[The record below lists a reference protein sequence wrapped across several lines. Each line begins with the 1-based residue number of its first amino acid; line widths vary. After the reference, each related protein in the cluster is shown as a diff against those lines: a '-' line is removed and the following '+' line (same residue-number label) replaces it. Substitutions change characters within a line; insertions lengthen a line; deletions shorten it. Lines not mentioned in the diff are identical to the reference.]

1 MITKR
6 NKALSVSPL
15 KASQPMGAALAFLG
29 MYHTMPMLHGSQG
42 CTAFGK
48 VFFVRHFREPIPL
61 QTTAL
66 DQVGAIMNPDDNV
79 MEGLKVIAEKNKPA
93 MIGLITTGL
102 SETEGTDVKRTVREF
117 RQQYP
122 QFDNIAVVPVNT
134 PDYKGCLETGYSLA
148 IQAMIEE
155 LVPDSSEAPKVA
167 QRQRQVNVLIS
178 PSLTPSDVEVL
189 KETIEAF
196 NLRPV
201 MIPDL
206 ADSMDG
212 HLTESRLNPLTI
224 GGLAVSEFETLGLAA
239 ATIVIGAS
247 MDKAADMLHEKT
259 TVPDYRF
266 KTLMTMEAF
275 DQFLMTLKELSGAEI
290 PDRFERQR
298 SQLQDAMLDT
308 HFMLGQLRVA
318 IAADPDELYN
328 FNQLFKSMGAEIVTA
343 IAPTHVHTGILEQLD
358 VPEVQIGDLED
369 LEKSATEQKAQLL
382 IGNSHVVESAK
393 RLELPILRA
402 SFPQYDYVG
411 GYQRTWIGY
420 KGCRQ
425 TLFDL
430 ANLVLHSPSEHEIEP
445 YYAKY
450 TQKEEYEHES
460 EQTLTR
466 GVQH

>member
-29 MYHTMPMLHGSQG
+29 IYHTMPMLHGSQG

-102 SETEGTDVKRTVREF
+102 AETEGTDIKRTVRDF
-117 RQQYP
+117 RKKYP
-122 QFDNIAVVPVNT
+122 QFDNIAIVPVNT
-134 PDYKGCLETGYSLA
+134 PDFKGCLETGYSLA
-148 IQAMIEE
+148 IQAMIEY
-155 LVPDSSEAPKVA
+155 LVPDTADNPKVA
-167 QRQRQVNVLIS
+167 QRQRQVNVLVS

-201 MIPDL
+201 LIPDL

-224 GGLAVSEFETLGLAA
+224 GGLAVSEFATLGQAA

-247 MDKAADMLHEKT
+247 MDKAANLLHEKT
-259 TVPDYRF
+259 TIPDYRF
-266 KTLMTMEAF
+266 NTLMTMESF
-275 DQFLMTLKELSGAEI
+275 DEFLMTLKELSGNDI
-290 PDRFERQR
+290 PERFERQR

-328 FNQLFKSMGAEIVTA
+328 FNQLLKSMGAEIVTA

-358 VPEVQIGDLED
+358 VPEVKIGDLED
-369 LEKSATEQKAQLL
+369 LEKSATAQQAQLL

-393 RLELPILRA
+393 RLHLPILRA

-425 TLFDL
+425 TLFDI
-430 ANLVLHSPSEHEIEP
+430 ANLVLHSSVQHEIEP

-450 TQKEEYEHES
+450 SQKEHEHETLAR
-460 EQTLTR
+460 EQ
-466 GVQH
+466 